1 MTDKIRLLLSE
12 NSIEDA
18 ELVSSRLSGYDIK
31 WVKSKA
37 EFIEALKTFSPDI
50 ILSNYSL
57 PSFDGIEAVK
67 EAKKYCPDTPIIII
81 SGTVVGDAVVE
92 TLKVGAEDYLL
103 KDRLARLN
111 AAVSRALQSAKE
123 RLEKKKSQAQIR
135 MLSAVVKQSTEGMAI
150 TDLNYKVIFVNDAW
164 CKMHGYQDAKELLD
178 LDIATFHTREEM
190 EKIVNPFIEKT
201 LLFGSWRGEVMH
213 ITKDKKSFPALM
225 ETTLLKDEHN
235 EPYALLGIAKDITD
249 LKLVE
254 EEISKH
260 RDRLEELIK
269 ERTAELEE
277 KNALLEATIANIKTL
292 SSLLPICTVCKKIRD
307 DKGYWAK
314 VETYIGEHTG
324 TQFSHSICPECT
336 RKIYPDYKQETEKN
350 GGKGQN

>member
-135 MLSAVVKQSTEGMAI
+135 
-150 TDLNYKVIFVNDAW
+150 
-164 CKMHGYQDAKELLD
+164 
-178 LDIATFHTREEM
+178 
-190 EKIVNPFIEKT
+190 
-201 LLFGSWRGEVMH
+201 
-213 ITKDKKSFPALM
+213 
-225 ETTLLKDEHN
+225 
-235 EPYALLGIAKDITD
+235 
-249 LKLVE
+249 
-254 EEISKH
+254 
-260 RDRLEELIK
+260 
-269 ERTAELEE
+269 
-277 KNALLEATIANIKTL
+277 
-292 SSLLPICTVCKKIRD
+292 IRS
-307 DKGYWAK
+307 G
-314 VETYIGEHTG
+314 
-324 TQFSHSICPECT
+324 
-336 RKIYPDYKQETEKN
+336 
-350 GGKGQN
+350 

>member
-1 MTDKIRLLLSE
+1 M
-12 NSIEDA
+12 
-18 ELVSSRLSGYDIK
+18 
-31 WVKSKA
+31 
-37 EFIEALKTFSPDI
+37 
-50 ILSNYSL
+50 
-57 PSFDGIEAVK
+57 
-67 EAKKYCPDTPIIII
+67 
-81 SGTVVGDAVVE
+81 
-92 TLKVGAEDYLL
+92 
-103 KDRLARLN
+103 
-111 AAVSRALQSAKE
+111 
-123 RLEKKKSQAQIR
+123 
-135 MLSAVVKQSTEGMAI
+135 VKQSTEGMAI